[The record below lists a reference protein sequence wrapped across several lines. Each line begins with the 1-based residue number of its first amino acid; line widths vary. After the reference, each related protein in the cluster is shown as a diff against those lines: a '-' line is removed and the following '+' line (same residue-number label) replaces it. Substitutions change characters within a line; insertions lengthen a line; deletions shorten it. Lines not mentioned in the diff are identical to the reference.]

1 MGHLKESC
9 AFRRTKCGCNWCDR
23 EMHGSRQ
30 GRRCSIFWG
39 SQLLFQLIMIIV
51 RVAAKCRTS
60 SLARV
65 LLVSGNAAISLSL
78 AIACRYDRQ
87 KMRVRPN
94 KQKCAAHRGAFFYLL
109 LNLIG

>member
-1 MGHLKESC
+1 MAVARDVGAHS
-9 AFRRTKCGCNWCDR
+9 
-23 EMHGSRQ
+23 
-30 GRRCSIFWG
+30 RRC
-39 SQLLFQLIMIIV
+39 Q
-51 RVAAKCRTS
+51 CRTG

-94 KQKCAAHRGAFFYLL
+94 KQNALLIAGRFFYLL